1 MKMEFE
7 NFIGIAPNVITDDL
21 CSTFVKWFDAASENN
36 LTLSSY
42 EQSEM
47 RGINR
52 KDESVVVPSG
62 LPEHMFPTKFS
73 EELWNSLNNSI
84 GTYHTEY
91 DIGVNLT
98 SYSYKVHR
106 VHTSG
111 GYHIWHHEHS
121 TFFPRRTLAWHL
133 TLESPKRGGE
143 TEFLYQSM
151 RVEPEVGKLLIWPAG
166 FTHKHRGNPPLEGQ
180 KTYMTGWYELIDPE
194 LRTTKK

>member
-111 GYHIWHHEHS
+111 GYVGSAIVSGDKSPHS
-121 TFFPRRTLAWHL
+121 HSGIRY
-133 TLESPKRGGE
+133 PKYRNKASLCGVNKSRNCAYHSFRG
-143 TEFLYQSM
+143 LS
-151 RVEPEVGKLLIWPAG
+151 R
-166 FTHKHRGNPPLEGQ
+166 
-180 KTYMTGWYELIDPE
+180 
-194 LRTTKK
+194 